1 MCRSR
6 LLKGKRTT
14 ADLKL
19 NCACMAMNASVAIAG
34 GGEIKRLGMIAHFSK
49 INVYCMDARQ
59 IVTTLGLCLQSMDR
73 WWQ

>member
-1 MCRSR
+1 
-6 LLKGKRTT
+6 
-14 ADLKL
+14 
-19 NCACMAMNASVAIAG
+19 MAMNASVAIAG

-59 IVTTLGLCLQSMDR
+59 IVTTLGLCLQRMDR